1 MNLQQK
7 AIIDQANKEGVL
19 PCERDAR
26 LIVYSMVDA
35 TRKAMSKY
43 EVGLNKMTQIQQDAV
58 YADLEEDYKETALT
72 IARILASGSTPSV
85 PFTLK
90 DMKIAN
96 GTVTGLVNGAEKHF
110 NELISKVQ
118 DKSEVLIVLYPR
130 DYADAMDGIQGEKD
144 QRDLPIDDELP
155 SKPEKGAKADKAPRV
170 SSPTSAAALAKKA
183 TELPPKL
190 LQDARDFIT
199 NQQVCT
205 VSGIQNGLKI
215 GAVKATAVLDQMS
228 EEGLV
233 KFIGDSKSG
242 EYQLV
247 RESKPDA
254 KELTFDGEDD
264 QAKESA
270 SSQPITELTDDL
282 YEQIKAKVIAA
293 NKVSIGALSI
303 AFDIDDEITEQ
314 AVERLELD
322 GVVSE
327 ENEMGQRSVIEAE

>member
-43 EVGLNKMTQIQQDAV
+43 EVSLNKMTQIQQDAV

-144 QRDLPIDDELP
+144 QRDLPIDDEP
-155 SKPEKGAKADKAPRV
+155 AAKPAKGAKADKAPRV

-215 GAVKATAVLDQMS
+215 GAVKATAVLDQMA

-233 KFIGDSKSG
+233 KFVGDSKSG

-254 KELTFDGEDD
+254 KELTFDGDD
-264 QAKESA
+264 KEAAVSNE
-270 SSQPITELTDDL
+270 SITELPDDL
-282 YEQIKAKVIAA
+282 YAQIKAKVIAT

-327 ENEMGQRSVIEAE
+327 ENEMGTRSVIEAE

>member
-26 LIVYSMVDA
+26 LVVYSMVDA
-35 TRKAMSKY
+35 TRKAMTKY

-58 YADLEEDYKETALT
+58 FADLEEAYKEIALI
-72 IARILASGSTPSV
+72 IARTLASGSTPSV

-144 QRDLPIDDELP
+144 QRDLPIDEPDA
-155 SKPEKGAKADKAPRV
+155 KPAKGAKAASPRV
-170 SSPTSAAALAKKA
+170 SSPTSAATLAKKA

-190 LQDARDFIT
+190 LEDARSFIT

-205 VSGIQNGLKI
+205 ISGIQNGLKI
-215 GAVKATAVLDQMS
+215 GAVKATAVLDQMVV
-228 EEGLV
+228 EGLV
-233 KFIGDSKSG
+233 EFVGDSKSG
-242 EYQLV
+242 EYKLARDKTPV
-247 RESKPDA
+247 DKILDEATDPADKMVSD
-254 KELTFDGEDD
+254 LTFDGDD
-264 QAKESA
+264 QPDLTPEPGDE
-270 SSQPITELTDDL
+270 QPAAQVLTD
-282 YEQIKAKVIAA
+282 
-293 NKVSIGALSI
+293 
-303 AFDIDDEITEQ
+303 
-314 AVERLELD
+314 
-322 GVVSE
+322 
-327 ENEMGQRSVIEAE
+327 